1 LLGSGK
7 LRGALD
13 LFEEMEKAGVEPSLQ
28 TYCTLISV
36 FEKTGEINKAAA
48 VFKAIRETE
57 QGADEMA
64 FSHMIHC
71 YGTAGCSPL
80 PHLFISDLL
89 P

>member
-1 LLGSGK
+1 MY
-7 LRGALD
+7 
-13 LFEEMEKAGVEPSLQ
+13 LFLADEKVKCIFQLEN
-28 TYCTLISV
+28 SV

-80 PHLFISDLL
+80 PPFIYI
-89 P
+89 

>member
-1 LLGSGK
+1 MY
-7 LRGALD
+7 
-13 LFEEMEKAGVEPSLQ
+13 LFPADEKVKCIFQLEN
-28 TYCTLISV
+28 SV